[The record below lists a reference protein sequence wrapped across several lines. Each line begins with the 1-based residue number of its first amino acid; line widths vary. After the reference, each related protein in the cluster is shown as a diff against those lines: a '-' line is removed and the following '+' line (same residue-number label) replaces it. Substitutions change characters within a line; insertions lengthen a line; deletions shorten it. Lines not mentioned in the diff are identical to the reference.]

1 MTFDGRQPSLQDH
14 PMRAVLSF
22 LTLSLILCLSLGSF
36 ARAQVTEASVTADGQ
51 GMSRDDAIQSALV
64 NAAGQ
69 AFGVRLSAQFVTQ
82 NMSVDA
88 SVDNEDHSVVVS
100 ALNKNIRQTLNTP
113 QNAPILGYDV
123 NNVVQNPGQG
133 WEASVTL
140 RYAKYERLGADSN
153 RRSVVVVSNSKQF
166 RQPLI
171 QTVGESL
178 VGTRRF
184 DVLNR
189 ENDKLFQDEKEFI
202 LGDAAANPEVA
213 RLSQA
218 SGADYLVVAQL
229 QSLNVS
235 NNRRETIVMT
245 GEVLVNS
252 AASGTLQLQVIEF
265 SSRKIKWSGSQ
276 KFGGTYPG
284 ATSVGAD
291 TLQKL
296 IGGAADKLVSRMVDA
311 IYPMQ
316 VIKVMGDTAIINRGE
331 GGISAGETYAV
342 FQVGED
348 LRDPQ
353 SGESL
358 GAMETEVGLG
368 RVTEVKPKFSF
379 LKMASGTLT
388 EGANYIVRK
397 TDKKPPVAA
406 APKAAP
412 KRAAAATSKPAAP
425 DRANVF
431 LNN

>member
-1 MTFDGRQPSLQDH
+1 
-14 PMRAVLSF
+14 MRAVLSYV
-22 LTLSLILCLSLGSF
+22 LISLALCLGLTSL
-36 ARAQVTEASVTADGQ
+36 ARAQVTEATATADGQ
-51 GMSRDDAIQSALV
+51 GMSREEAIQAALV

-82 NMSVDA
+82 NLSVEA
-88 SVDNEDHSVVVS
+88 SMDNEDHSTVVS

-123 NNVVQNPGQG
+123 NNVAENPGRG

-140 RYAKYERLGADSN
+140 RYAKYERLGADSS

-166 RQPLI
+166 RHQLI

-229 QSLNVS
+229 MSLGVS
-235 NNRRETIVMT
+235 NNQRETIAMT

-265 SSRKIKWSGSQ
+265 SSRKIKWSGTQ
-276 KFGGTYPG
+276 KFGGSYAG

-291 TLQKL
+291 ALGKL
-296 IGGAADKLVSRMVDA
+296 IGGASDKLVARMVDA

-316 VIKVMGDTAIINRGE
+316 VIKVMGDTAIVNRGE
-331 GGISAGETYAV
+331 GGIAAGDTYAV
-342 FQVGED
+342 FQVGEE

-379 LKMASGTLT
+379 LKMASGTLN
-388 EGANYIVRK
+388 EGASYIVRK
-397 TDKKPPVAA
+397 TDKKTPAPA

-412 KRAAAATSKPAAP
+412 RRAAAAKAEAP